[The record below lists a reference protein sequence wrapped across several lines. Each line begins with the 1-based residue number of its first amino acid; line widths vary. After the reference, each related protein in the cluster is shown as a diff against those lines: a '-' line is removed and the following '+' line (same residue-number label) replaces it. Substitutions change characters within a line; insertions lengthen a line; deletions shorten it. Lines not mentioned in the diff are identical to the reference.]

1 MTGFSWGLVLP
12 TLVLAVL
19 GWAVPR
25 ALALVWPEGVGPLL
39 ALGFVATLLMLLLAA
54 AVFAGLYAIQGAPLG
69 ELFRLGPWPGVWHF
83 LRLGLLSALVWAP
96 ILVLSAAGLPRRWRT
111 ETWERA

>member
-1 MTGFSWGLVLP
+1 MMGFGWGLVLP
-12 TLVLAVL
+12 TLVLAGL

-25 ALALVWPEGVGPLL
+25 VLALVFPEGVGPLMGL
-39 ALGFVATLLMLLLAA
+39 AFVATLVMLLLAA

-69 ELFRLGPWPGVWHF
+69 ELFRFGLWPGVWHF

-96 ILVLSAAGLPRRWRT
+96 ILVLSVAGLPRRWRT
-111 ETWERA
+111 ATW